1 MMRKV
6 LLGFCLLS
14 SVYGYGQQF
23 LQVTPE
29 AQAWA
34 DKESR
39 KLSRK
44 EKIAQLMVIRLSEK
58 QGGKDV
64 FFEEKVTKDIRKYN
78 IGALCLFQGNAVT
91 QAQVVNRLQAIAKT
105 PLMVTIDGET
115 GVGMRYSDVA
125 AFPNQLTI
133 GATSDPKLAYEVGA
147 AIAKQCVRSGIHV
160 NYAPV
165 VDINNN
171 PLNPVINVRSFGED
185 RKSVSDLGI
194 AIMKGMQ
201 EGGVMACA
209 KHFPGHGDVSVDSHY
224 DLPVILK
231 SRAELDA
238 LELYPFKEIT
248 KAGVGSMMMGH
259 LYIPAI
265 DSTKNQASSL
275 SPKNVTSLLRNEVG
289 FKGLTFTDALEMKGV
304 AKFYPQGEAATQS
317 IIAGNDMLCLP
328 GDIKGSIKNVR
339 KAIRKGKL
347 TWNDINT
354 KVDRV
359 LIAKYNLGLSE
370 LKTID
375 TANIVKDLNKDVAAI
390 KAAVY
395 GKAIT
400 IVKQAPSANFD
411 LTGKKVA
418 YIGLGIDQENRFS
431 QLLKATYHADAFYVS
446 YKDSA
451 AVVSET
457 SNQIKDGKYDAII
470 IGVHAFNKY
479 PVNNFG
485 ISKAASDLL
494 ASLQQN
500 NLVVNFVFGTPYM
513 IKNMDKAAHI
523 IACYE
528 DDAIMQ
534 ETAVKLLQGTIKSSG
549 KLPVTVSS
557 ELTYGTGLWSSK

>member
-1 MMRKV
+1 MRGI
-6 LLGFCLLS
+6 LLSFCLLS

-29 AQAWA
+29 AQEWVA
-34 DKESR
+34 KESR

-64 FFEEKVTKDIRKYN
+64 FFEKKVTKDIKKYN
-78 IGALCLFQGNAVT
+78 IGALCLFQGNAIT
-91 QAQVVNRLQAIAKT
+91 QAQVVNRLQVIAKT

-115 GVGMRYSDVA
+115 GVGMRFSDVSV
-125 AFPNQLTI
+125 FPNQLTI
-133 GATSDPKLAYEVGA
+133 GATSDVKLAYQIGD
-147 AIAKQCVRSGIHV
+147 AIAKQCLRAGIHV

-171 PLNPVINVRSFGED
+171 PLNPVINVRSFGEN
-185 RKSVSDLGI
+185 KHSVGDLGV

-201 EGGVMACA
+201 DAGVMACA

-231 SRAELDA
+231 SKQQLDQ
-238 LELYPFKEIT
+238 LELYPFKQLT
-248 KAGVGSMMMGH
+248 GAGVGSMMMGH

-265 DSTKNQASSL
+265 DTTANQASSL
-275 SPKNVTSLLRNEVG
+275 SVKNVTHLLRNEVG

-347 TWNDINT
+347 SWDDIHAKLN
-354 KVDRV
+354 RV

-370 LKTID
+370 LKAID
-375 TANIVKDLNKDVAAI
+375 TTNISKDLNKDVAAV
-390 KAAVY
+390 KTAVY
-395 GKAIT
+395 EKAIT
-400 IVKQAPSANFD
+400 VVKQSSSTNFD
-411 LTGKKVA
+411 LSNKKIAFV
-418 YIGLGIDQENRFS
+418 GLGIDKENRFS
-431 QLLKATYHADAFYVS
+431 QLLKENYHADAFYVS
-446 YKDSA
+446 YKDNA
-451 AVVSET
+451 AKVADI
-457 SNQIKDGKYDAII
+457 SNQIKQGKYDAII
-470 IGVHAFNKY
+470 LGIHAFNKY
-479 PVNNFG
+479 PLNNFG
-485 ISKAASDLL
+485 VSKEASDLL
-494 ASLQQN
+494 GDLQQN
-500 NLVVNFVFGTPYM
+500 SNVINFVFGTPYI
-513 IKNMDKAAHI
+513 IKNMETASNI

-528 DDAIMQ
+528 DDAKMH
-534 ETAVKLLQGTIKSSG
+534 ETAVKLLKGTIKSVG
-549 KLPVTVSS
+549 KLPVTVSPQ
-557 ELTYGTGLWSSK
+557 LTFGRGILSSK

>member
-1 MMRKV
+1 MRKV

-64 FFEEKVTKDIRKYN
+64 FFEEKVTKDIERYN

-91 QAQVVNRLQAIAKT
+91 QAEVVNRLQAIAKT

-125 AFPNQLTI
+125 ALPNQLTI

-147 AIAKQCVRSGIHV
+147 AIAKQCKRTGIHV

-201 EGGVMACA
+201 DGGVMACA

-231 SRAELDA
+231 SKAELDA
-238 LELYPFKEIT
+238 LELYPFREIT

-259 LYIPAI
+259 LYIPSI

-328 GDIKGSIKNVR
+328 GDIKGSIKSVR

-347 TWNDINT
+347 TWDDINT
-354 KVDRV
+354 KVERV

-370 LKTID
+370 LKNID

-395 GKAIT
+395 EKAIT
-400 IVKQAPSANFD
+400 IVKQAPGNFD
-411 LTGKKVA
+411 LKGKKVA
-418 YIGLGIDQENRFS
+418 FVGLGIDQENRFS
-431 QLLKATYHADAFYVS
+431 QLLKAAYNADAFYVS

-457 SNQIKDGKYDAII
+457 SNKIKEGKYDAII
-470 IGVHAFNKY
+470 IGIHAFNKY

-485 ISKAASDLL
+485 ISKSASDLL

-500 NLVVNFVFGTPYM
+500 NMVFNFVFGTPYM
-513 IKNMDKAAHI
+513 IKNLETATHI

-534 ETAVKLLQGTIKSSG
+534 ETAVKLLQGTIKSTG

-557 ELTYGTGLWSSK
+557 ELTYGTGLLSSK

>member
-1 MMRKV
+1 MMKKII
-6 LLGFCLLS
+6 LGFCLLS

-23 LQVTPE
+23 LEVTPE

-34 DKESR
+34 KKESR

-64 FFEEKVTKDIRKYN
+64 FFEEKVTRDIKKYN

-115 GVGMRYSDVA
+115 GVGMRYSDIT

-133 GATSDPKLAYEVGA
+133 GATSDAQLAYQVGA
-147 AIAKQCVRSGIHV
+147 AIAKQCVRTGIHV

-201 EGGVMACA
+201 DGGVMACA

-259 LYIPAI
+259 LYIPSI

-328 GDIKGSIKNVR
+328 GDIKGSIKSVR
-339 KAIRKGKL
+339 KAIRKKKL
-347 TWNDINT
+347 TWDDIHT
-354 KVDRV
+354 KVNRV
-359 LIAKYNLGLSE
+359 LIAKYNLGLAE

-375 TANIVKDLNKDVAAI
+375 TANIVKDLNQDVAAI

-395 GKAIT
+395 EKAIT

-411 LTGKKVA
+411 LRGKKVA
-418 YIGLGIDQENRFS
+418 YIGLGIEQENRFS
-431 QLLKATYHADAFYVS
+431 QLLKATYHADVFYVS

-451 AVVSET
+451 AVASKT
-457 SNQIKDGKYDAII
+457 SDQIKEGKYDAII
-470 IGVHAFNKY
+470 IGIHAFNKY

-494 ASLQQN
+494 AGLQQN
-500 NLVVNFVFGTPYM
+500 DKVFNFVFGTPYM
-513 IKNMDKAAHI
+513 IKNLETATHI

-557 ELTYGTGLWSSK
+557 ALTYGTGF

>member
-29 AQAWA
+29 AQAWV

-64 FFEEKVTKDIRKYN
+64 FFEEKVTRDIKKYN

-115 GVGMRYSDVA
+115 GVGMRYSDVE
-125 AFPNQLTI
+125 AFPNELTI

-201 EGGVMACA
+201 DGGVMACA

-347 TWNDINT
+347 TWDDINT

-418 YIGLGIDQENRFS
+418 YVGLGIDQENRFS
-431 QLLKATYHADAFYVS
+431 QLLNATYHADAFYVS

-513 IKNMDKAAHI
+513 IKNMEKAAHI

-557 ELTYGTGLWSSK
+557 EITYGTGLLSSK

>member
-1 MMRKV
+1 
-6 LLGFCLLS
+6 
-14 SVYGYGQQF
+14 
-23 LQVTPE
+23 
-29 AQAWA
+29 
-34 DKESR
+34 
-39 KLSRK
+39 
-44 EKIAQLMVIRLSEK
+44 
-58 QGGKDV
+58 
-64 FFEEKVTKDIRKYN
+64 
-78 IGALCLFQGNAVT
+78 
-91 QAQVVNRLQAIAKT
+91 
-105 PLMVTIDGET
+105 
-115 GVGMRYSDVA
+115 
-125 AFPNQLTI
+125 
-133 GATSDPKLAYEVGA
+133 
-147 AIAKQCVRSGIHV
+147 
-160 NYAPV
+160 
-165 VDINNN
+165 
-171 PLNPVINVRSFGED
+171 
-185 RKSVSDLGI
+185 
-194 AIMKGMQ
+194 
-201 EGGVMACA
+201 
-209 KHFPGHGDVSVDSHY
+209 
-224 DLPVILK
+224 
-231 SRAELDA
+231 
-238 LELYPFKEIT
+238 
-248 KAGVGSMMMGH
+248 
-259 LYIPAI
+259 
-265 DSTKNQASSL
+265 
-275 SPKNVTSLLRNEVG
+275 
-289 FKGLTFTDALEMKGV
+289 MKGV

-347 TWNDINT
+347 TWDDINT

-418 YIGLGIDQENRFS
+418 YVGLGIDQENRFS
-431 QLLKATYHADAFYVS
+431 QLLNAIYHADAFYVS

-513 IKNMDKAAHI
+513 IKNMEKAAHI

-528 DDAIMQ
+528 DDAIMH

-557 ELTYGTGLWSSK
+557 ELTYGTGLLSSKYFRIR